1 MRLHNFFNLN
11 EAERNDVNFDAN
23 DIKRLEGIN
32 DLNELKKQAFS
43 LITKNSD
50 RPMKPAK
57 VSWFKRALIS
67 KTNKMAVIKMMYD
80 LMLSGEGHSVIGT
93 ATSTAPNSYRAN
105 FGEGEGDAAV
115 STVTPKVAEDTKIA
129 YLGYEILNATTK
141 LCTYIDKTP
150 HLWEELIDGM
160 DSGKHMDYLM
170 KKLGIGFNELRKF
183 EEVFEVTPGVEWDF
197 YEWPLAWKEGEWDA
211 TVIQPWKN
219 YARKVLKARGAI
231 NPPKKLMN
239 SEMSEGEGD
248 AAVGYGPYDRGVAD
262 GYYGRQP
269 KPHKYVTNAE
279 GKRIPVKLTDPR
291 EIAAYM
297 AGFNDDSFGSK
308 DYSENVDLNELSKD
322 TLKRYVPARLASASD
337 LKHTNIKKAQRIVS
351 EPDGDIRRAMNK
363 LRDPKYGKAGK

>member
-11 EAERNDVNFDAN
+11 EAERNDVNFDSN

-105 FGEGEGDAAV
+105 FG
-115 STVTPKVAEDTKIA
+115 
-129 YLGYEILNATTK
+129 
-141 LCTYIDKTP
+141 
-150 HLWEELIDGM
+150 
-160 DSGKHMDYLM
+160 
-170 KKLGIGFNELRKF
+170 
-183 EEVFEVTPGVEWDF
+183 
-197 YEWPLAWKEGEWDA
+197 
-211 TVIQPWKN
+211 
-219 YARKVLKARGAI
+219 
-231 NPPKKLMN
+231 
-239 SEMSEGEGD
+239 EGEGD

-337 LKHTNIKKAQRIVS
+337 LKHTNLKKAQRIVS